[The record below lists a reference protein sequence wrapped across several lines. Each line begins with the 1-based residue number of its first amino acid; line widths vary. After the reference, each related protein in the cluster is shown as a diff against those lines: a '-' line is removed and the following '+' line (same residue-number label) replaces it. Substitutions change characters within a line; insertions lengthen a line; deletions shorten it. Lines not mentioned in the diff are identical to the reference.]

1 MRSPPISD
9 YCWAPRRRGWQGGQR
24 LDTQSFIVVSRKMMI
39 KVRIFDAKIESLFRL
54 LLGVLFDLI
63 SLAAAFEL
71 QQKQMWNAAERT
83 K

>member
-1 MRSPPISD
+1 
-9 YCWAPRRRGWQGGQR
+9 
-24 LDTQSFIVVSRKMMI
+24 MI

-71 QQKQMWNAAERT
+71 QQKQM
-83 K
+83 